1 MISSGTAAI
10 VVSVMSHRLDA
21 LSRNPG
27 NTSPGSGLS
36 WVILLGL
43 TIVSS
48 SQSFLG
54 RTDILGQAM
63 VFFSLLPYTTIF
75 DAINRW
81 APECAFPSRRDRRM
95 RFSVRVHAQNAL
107 FRTARVAECAFP

>member
-21 LSRNPG
+21 LSRNSS
-27 NTSPGSGLS
+27 NTSLSSGLS

-48 SQSFLG
+48 FQSFLG
-54 RTDILGQAM
+54 RTDILG
-63 VFFSLLPYTTIF
+63 
-75 DAINRW
+75 
-81 APECAFPSRRDRRM
+81 
-95 RFSVRVHAQNAL
+95 
-107 FRTARVAECAFP
+107 

>member
-21 LSRNPG
+21 LSRNSS

-36 WVILLGL
+36 WVILLGPA
-43 TIVSS
+43 IVSS
-48 SQSFLG
+48 SRSFLG

-63 VFFSLLPYTTIF
+63 VFFSLLPYTTIS
-75 DAINRW
+75 DAITYF
-81 APECAFPSRRDRRM
+81 PEHLD
-95 RFSVRVHAQNAL
+95 
-107 FRTARVAECAFP
+107 T